1 MAYGLNL
8 KAGLMSLHSDWSH
21 NTANICNIIN
31 IDYGSS
37 SIWCYFCLP
46 ISNQYIRS
54 EHYDGSTTSGYLS
67 HPVGILI
74 NIY

>member
-1 MAYGLNL
+1 MAYVLNL
-8 KAGLMSLHSDWSH
+8 KAGLMSLHNDRSRNTH

-31 IDYGSS
+31 INYGFSS
-37 SIWCYFCLP
+37 TWCCRCLP

-67 HPVGILI
+67 RIL
-74 NIY
+74 